1 MLARKVARVL
11 VAVAALA
18 VGAVGVQITTAS
30 AAAAPRTLYYDAS
43 RAAEFKPNMDEAAA
57 IWNASVS
64 NIKLV
69 AKTPAP
75 ITIVAF
81 DGWPYAE
88 PRKLGQGTVHMGRQ
102 AVRDGFDKTR
112 IAAHELGHIFGLPDR
127 RTGLCSDLMSGHS
140 APTSCKNAKP
150 SPKEAAQVQRNFAG
164 GVSVATLTG
173 TFEDC
178 FRESV
183 PA

>member
-1 MLARKVARVL
+1 MLARRIARVM
-11 VAVAALA
+11 VAVAAVA
-18 VGAVGVQITTAS
+18 AGAVGVQITAAD

-43 RAAEFKPNMDEAAA
+43 RAQEFKGNMDEAAA

-88 PRKLGQGTVHMGRQ
+88 PRGLGRGTIHMGRQ
-102 AVRDGFDKTR
+102 AVDDGFFPTR
-112 IAAHELGHIFGLPDR
+112 IAAHEMGHILGLPDR

-140 APTSCKNAKP
+140 APTSCTNSKP
-150 SPKEAAQVQRNFAG
+150 SPKEAAQVKRNFG
-164 GVSVATLTG
+164 GAIAPAALATRTYD
-173 TFEDC
+173 DC
-178 FRESV
+178 F
-183 PA
+183 A